1 MSFSTD
7 RLQLTESLASMS
19 VPARPPRV
27 QLVVKL
33 SKYCNLRCT
42 YCYEFNELSNKSR
55 ISIANIARMFS
66 QVRHAV
72 DARVISGVEFVWH
85 GGEPLLIPVDYYREI
100 AVLQD
105 ETFDDPD
112 TFQNVTQTNLTVLT
126 GKHIEFLKS
135 KEFFQ
140 GIGVSFDLFGDQ
152 RVDVKGRLRN
162 SVVMMN
168 MERLIEH
175 GIEFGAISVLTRK
188 SLGHARQIQ
197 KFWEALGIGF
207 RFLPFHLSV
216 GEEQSRIHGLT
227 GPEQALALK
236 QCFLDWLA
244 SGSLVSIRP
253 MNDYLTYALCYM
265 AGGEKAVYDPALDEA
280 VYVVNVDGNIF
291 GVGQGEL
298 YEARHSYGNI
308 FTTSLVDILSSPNR
322 RKGSS
327 EAAARMD
334 LHCRQ
339 CPYFGYCPGHPVADA
354 APEELQILD
363 TYGCVVRD
371 VLDFMV
377 GTLLKA
383 DFANDIMARLKNGK
397 SSAATAVAM
406 SVGI

>member
-1 MSFSTD
+1 
-7 RLQLTESLASMS
+7 MS

-135 KEFFQ
+135 KEFFE

-175 GIEFGAISVLTRK
+175 GIEFGAISVLTRR

-227 GPEQALALK
+227 GP
-236 QCFLDWLA
+236 
-244 SGSLVSIRP
+244 
-253 MNDYLTYALCYM
+253 
-265 AGGEKAVYDPALDEA
+265 EKAVYDPALDEA